1 MSDTV
6 RVRIAPSPTGDPHVG
21 TAYVGLINFAYARQN
36 RGQFLL
42 RVEDTDRERS
52 TRESELAIYDALRWV
67 GLEWDEGP
75 DVGGPFGPYRQSER
89 GEIYREHAMILVRS
103 GAAYPCFCPPEELEK
118 IRLRQRALK
127 RQTGYDGTCRSIPRD
142 EALARMAAGEPH
154 VIRLRVPEGRT
165 TVQDRLRGA
174 VEIENEQ
181 IDDQVLL
188 KTDGFPTYHLANVVD
203 DHLMGITDV
212 IRAEEWISSTPKHLM
227 LYGAFGWQPPRFAHL
242 PLLRNKDKSKISK
255 RKNPVSLLYYRQI
268 GVLPE
273 TMRNFLALLGHSM
286 PDEREIFELDE
297 FVRDF
302 SFERISLGGPV
313 FDIEKLLWLNGM
325 RIRAMAPGVLAGRIR
340 EHLYGLE
347 RLAELVP
354 MAQERMRTLGDFAD
368 VTSFYMVPM
377 LKLPIDELVAAGKG
391 RTPKESAAL
400 LQAVIER
407 LDTLK
412 AFDKETLEST
422 LRAHCEEAGVA
433 VGDLFMLFRLALT
446 GRKATPPLI
455 ESMVILGRASTTQR
469 LRAAAEALK
478 AAPEPKRPPASA
490 G

>member
-1 MSDTV
+1 MPDTV

-21 TAYVGLINFAYARQN
+21 TAYVGLINYAYARQN
-36 RGQFLL
+36 KGQFLL
-42 RVEDTDRERS
+42 RIEDTDRERS
-52 TRESELAIYDALRWV
+52 TRESEQAIYDSLRWV

-89 GEIYREHAMILVRS
+89 GDIYREHAMLLVRS
-103 GAAYPCFCPPEELEK
+103 GAAYPCFCATEELEK
-118 IRLRQRALK
+118 IRLRQRELK
-127 RQTGYDGTCRSIPRD
+127 RQTGYDGTCRGIPK
-142 EALARMAAGEPH
+142 EQALARMAAGEPH

-165 TVQDRLRGA
+165 TVIDRLRGN

-227 LYGAFGWQPPRFAHL
+227 LYTAFGWQPPRFAHL

-255 RKNPVSLLYYRQI
+255 RKNPVSLLYYQQI

-286 PDEREIFELDE
+286 PDERELFELDE
-297 FVRDF
+297 FVKEF
-302 SFERISLGGPV
+302 SFDRVSLGGPV

-325 RIRAMAPGVLAGRIR
+325 RIRAMAPEVLAGRIR
-340 EHLYGLE
+340 DHLYALD
-347 RLAELVP
+347 RLTAMVP
-354 MAQERMRTLGDFAD
+354 MAQERMRTLGDFAE
-368 VTSFYMVPM
+368 VTSFY
-377 LKLPIDELVAAGKG
+377 LVM
-391 RTPKESAAL
+391 TPKLAADDLREACKTRTTKEAATL
-400 LQAVIER
+400 LAGAIEK
-407 LDTLK
+407 LDALR
-412 AFDKETLEST
+412 AFDKELVETT
-422 LRAHCEEAGVA
+422 LRAYCEELQITT
-433 VGDLFMLFRLALT
+433 GDLFGLFRVAIT
-446 GRKATPPLI
+446 GRKAAPPLI
-455 ESMVILGRASTTQR
+455 ESMVILGRAVSSQR

-478 AAPEPKRPPASA
+478 ALPEPKKKE